1 MHSVSFPARLT
12 RRFAAGSVALAA
24 VLAGVAFA
32 ASPAHAST
40 SSTGYCLR
48 ATTAQD
54 FGQIVQY
61 QCDDSDNLQ
70 NWTVTQ
76 AAVPNGDTPPPNAG
90 AILFQFQNNAA
101 SSYCLDADAQQIQDF
116 GSIISWQCNSSD
128 PYQLW
133 MPVSTSTGL
142 GLENYGAWLYH
153 GASYCLDANAQHVQ
167 DFGAVIQWQCNSSDP
182 YQLWVPLASDH
193 HVVQNVGAS
202 A

>member
-12 RRFAAGSVALAA
+12 RRFAAGSVALAT
-24 VLAGVAFA
+24 VLAGVGFA

-70 NWTVTQ
+70 NWTATQ
-76 AAVPNGDTPPPNAG
+76 VAVPNGDTPPPDNG
-90 AILFQFQNNAA
+90 ILIQDRNN
-101 SSYCLDADAQQIQDF
+101 STGYCLDADAQQIQDF
-116 GSIISWQCNSSD
+116 GSIISWQCSPSD

-133 MPVSTSTGL
+133 IISSNSTGIE
-142 GLENYGAWLYH
+142 LENYGAWLYH
-153 GASYCLDANAQHVQ
+153 GASYCFDADAQQVQ
-167 DFGAVIQWQCNSSDP
+167 DYGAVIQWPCGNLSDP
-182 YQLWVPLASDH
+182 YQLWYPLASDY
-193 HVVQNVGAS
+193 HVQQNVGAS

>member
-48 ATTAQD
+48 AVQAKD

-70 NWTVTQ
+70 NWTSTFVN
-76 AAVPNGDTPPPNAG
+76 VPNGDTTPPDPF
-90 AILFQFQNNAA
+90 LVQVQNN
-101 SSYCLDADAQQIQDF
+101 STGYCLDADAQKVQDYCPIIQ
-116 GSIISWQCNSSD
+116 WQCGNFSD

-133 MPVSTSTGL
+133 
-142 GLENYGAWLYH
+142 Y
-153 GASYCLDANAQHVQ
+153 
-167 DFGAVIQWQCNSSDP
+167 
-182 YQLWVPLASDH
+182 PLASDY
-193 HVVQNVGAS
+193 HVQQNVGAS